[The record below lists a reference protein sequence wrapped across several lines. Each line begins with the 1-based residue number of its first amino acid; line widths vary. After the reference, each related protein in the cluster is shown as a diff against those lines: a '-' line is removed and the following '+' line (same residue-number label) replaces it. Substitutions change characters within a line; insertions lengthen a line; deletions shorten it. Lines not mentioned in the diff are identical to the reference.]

1 MADVPNHDRNG
12 QSPFLKYR
20 SNRWP
25 TFFLYQ
31 RKVRVLT
38 SSIPDTTSDDLRNS
52 FKVISGIAAAGIFR
66 RHVRSLS
73 ANEKGVARFLWG
85 DDVLISNRILLQRH
99 SSSSQVVFCLAG
111 NFRLVKIGHVGIFI
125 ILINKFINSIANLLT

>member
-20 SNRWP
+20 SIDDQL
-25 TFFLYQ
+25 FFSTRERE
-31 RKVRVLT
+31 RKVRDLT

-73 ANEKGVARFLWG
+73 ANEKGVTRFL
-85 DDVLISNRILLQRH
+85 
-99 SSSSQVVFCLAG
+99 
-111 NFRLVKIGHVGIFI
+111 
-125 ILINKFINSIANLLT
+125 